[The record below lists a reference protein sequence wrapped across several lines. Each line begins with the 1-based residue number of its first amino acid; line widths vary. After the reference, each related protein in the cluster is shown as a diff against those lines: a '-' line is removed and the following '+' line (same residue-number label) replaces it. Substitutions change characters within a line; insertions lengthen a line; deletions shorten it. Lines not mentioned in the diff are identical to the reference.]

1 MCGEKVVTL
10 IFYVGI
16 GVKNHNTENILY
28 EELSASLICL
38 IGSVSI
44 NNKSYCRKI
53 DNIHQG
59 PSNIKPYD
67 MYGHIA

>member
-44 NNKSYCRKI
+44 NNKKLLS
-53 DNIHQG
+53 
-59 PSNIKPYD
+59 
-67 MYGHIA
+67 